1 MFMLLQVSSPGS
13 IGLFSLSFTL
23 WLIVIITVTVAAV
36 IYFLKHYNKPL
47 LWAHQV
53 IDPLQHGLHKWN
65 RQLNNWWQ
73 HNRSM
78 HFFQRN
84 NNFYAEKE
92 YAQRGV
98 ITGDSFAEELIDNV
112 FSDTDKKKEDAETG
126 KLKEENQ
133 LLQQQ
138 NTQLKQ
144 ELHFAKTHNQQLL
157 HEIEELLQFRQLN
170 QQLQERINTLQSELN
185 DVTGKW
191 MKESQF
197 AGRLNDEVNSL
208 SGIEKDW
215 IDAVNHAKELEW
227 QVQKI
232 SILENEIKSL
242 EAEREWLLVQLQ
254 QIKTKQLHEYETLQE
269 SYARLVEE
277 KNLLQH
283 KIVLLESGAGAL
295 SRALNNNKLQLNE
308 DALCESKYIT
318 AARELNTMRL
328 QYGQMESELSM
339 LRNKEQ
345 LLVQKAK
352 LADGLQTTL
361 LIRNEEITALQR
373 QLYDCRRK

>member
-1 MFMLLQVSSPGS
+1 M
-13 IGLFSLSFTL
+13 
-23 WLIVIITVTVAAV
+23 
-36 IYFLKHYNKPL
+36 
-47 LWAHQV
+47 
-53 IDPLQHGLHKWN
+53 
-65 RQLNNWWQ
+65 
-73 HNRSM
+73 
-78 HFFQRN
+78 
-84 NNFYAEKE
+84 
-92 YAQRGV
+92 
-98 ITGDSFAEELIDNV
+98 IDNI
-112 FSDTDKKKEDAETG
+112 FSDTDKKKEDAEIG

-308 DALCESKYIT
+308 DALYESKYIT